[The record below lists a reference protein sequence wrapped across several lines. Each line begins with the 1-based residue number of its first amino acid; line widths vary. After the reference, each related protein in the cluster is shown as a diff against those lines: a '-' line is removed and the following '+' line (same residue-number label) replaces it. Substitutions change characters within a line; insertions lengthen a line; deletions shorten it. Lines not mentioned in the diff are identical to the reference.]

1 MKLPDT
7 ASGLAFGFFAVLAPL
22 AHAESLGEFEYRS
35 SCIQCH
41 GETGKGDGPVA
52 TYLTQVPADLSKL
65 TTDNGGIF
73 PVERVYDVIEGTAD
87 IGAHG
92 RDMPLWGIRYRERA
106 AVIADFY
113 TDFQFDPGRDTD
125 GYVRARIL
133 SVIEYLSTLQNN

>member
-1 MKLPDT
+1 MKLPAT
-7 ASGLAFGFFAVLAPL
+7 ASGLAFLFSAALAPL

-41 GETGKGDGPVA
+41 GEAGKGDGPVA
-52 TYLTQVPADLSKL
+52 AYLTQTPADLSL
-65 TTDNGGIF
+65 LAINNRGNF
-73 PVERVYDVIEGTAD
+73 PVQRIYDVIEGTAD

-92 RDMPLWGIRYRERA
+92 RDMPLWGVRYRERA
-106 AVIADFY
+106 AVIEGFY
-113 TDFQFDPGRDTD
+113 ANIQFDASRDTD